1 MPCAAGA
8 GSPGGRRARR
18 SRCAGSSKF
27 PLFSPPA
34 ESPTTVLIAIPRI
47 LDADRLTMVRSVID
61 AGEWTGGT
69 VTSGV
74 QARLVKN
81 NLQLPEDSEAAVR
94 AGQIVLAALQAN
106 PQFISAALPHRL
118 YPPMFNHYEGGQAFG
133 NHVDNALRVRAGTDW
148 RVRSDLSM
156 TIFLEDPD
164 SYDGGELVIE
174 TDFGAQ
180 SVKLPAGDGVLYPA
194 SSLHRVEPVTRGRR
208 RASFFWVQSMVR
220 DPTVRGNLYRMDQAI
235 QSLAAKVGVDD
246 PGIVALTGTYH
257 NLLRH
262 HADA

>member
-1 MPCAAGA
+1 M
-8 GSPGGRRARR
+8 
-18 SRCAGSSKF
+18 
-27 PLFSPPA
+27 
-34 ESPTTVLIAIPRI
+34 LIAIPKV
-47 LDADRLTMVRSVID
+47 LNADQVTALRAVID
-61 AGEWTGGT
+61 VGEWTDGT
-69 VTSGV
+69 VTSGS

-81 NLQLPEDSEAAVR
+81 NLQLPEDSEAARR
-94 AGQIVLAALQAN
+94 AGQMVMAALQAN
-106 PQFISAALPHRL
+106 PLFISAALPHRL
-118 YPPMFNHYEGGQAFG
+118 YPPMFNSYAGGQAFG

-148 RVRSDLSM
+148 RVRADLSM

-174 TDFGAQ
+174 TEFGAQ
-180 SVKLPAGDGVLYPA
+180 SVKLSAGDGVLYPA

-208 RASFFWVQSMVR
+208 VASFFWVQSMVR

-235 QSLAAKVGVDD
+235 QSLAGRVGLDD

>member
-1 MPCAAGA
+1 M
-8 GSPGGRRARR
+8 
-18 SRCAGSSKF
+18 
-27 PLFSPPA
+27 
-34 ESPTTVLIAIPRI
+34 LIAIPKV
-47 LDADRLTMVRSVID
+47 LNADQVTALRAVID
-61 AGEWTGGT
+61 AGEWTDGT
-69 VTSGV
+69 VTSGS
-74 QARLVKN
+74 QSRLVKN
-81 NLQLPEDSEAAVR
+81 NLQLPEDSEAARR
-94 AGQIVLAALQAN
+94 AGQMVMAALQAN
-106 PQFISAALPHRL
+106 PLFISAALPHRL
-118 YPPMFNHYEGGQAFG
+118 YPPMFNSYAGGQAFG

-148 RVRSDLSM
+148 RVRADLSM

-180 SVKLPAGDGVLYPA
+180 SVKLSAGDGVLYPA

-208 RASFFWVQSMVR
+208 VASFFWVQSMVR

-235 QSLAAKVGVDD
+235 QSLAGRVGLDD

>member
-1 MPCAAGA
+1 M
-8 GSPGGRRARR
+8 
-18 SRCAGSSKF
+18 
-27 PLFSPPA
+27 
-34 ESPTTVLIAIPRI
+34 LIAIPKV
-47 LDADRLTMVRSVID
+47 LNADQVTALRAVID
-61 AGEWTGGT
+61 VGEWTDGT
-69 VTSGV
+69 VTSGS

-81 NLQLPEDSEAAVR
+81 NLQLPEDSEAARR
-94 AGQIVLAALQAN
+94 AGQMVMAALQAN
-106 PQFISAALPHRL
+106 PLFISAALPHRL
-118 YPPMFNHYEGGQAFG
+118 YPPMFNSYAGGQAFG

-148 RVRSDLSM
+148 RVRADLSM

-180 SVKLPAGDGVLYPA
+180 SVKLSAGDGVLYPA

-208 RASFFWVQSMVR
+208 VASFFWVQSMVR

-235 QSLAAKVGVDD
+235 QSLAGRVGLDD